1 MAHWYVLFLEGPLPG
16 SAWTRPFHDRVGKE
30 QPEGVAAGAFQDGG
44 ERIRLETHA
53 KPLSRCFDGPLG
65 GLGVQRAD
73 PGKREQPFREGL
85 GGRRACD
92 KLGSPAPTRVTGS

>member
-1 MAHWYVLFLEGPLPG
+1 MAHWYVLFSKVRFQAPHGLGL
-16 SAWTRPFHDRVGKE
+16 STIASGKNG
-30 QPEGVAAGAFQDGG
+30 QRGVAAGAFQDGG
-44 ERIRLETHA
+44 ERIGLETHA

-92 KLGSPAPTRVTGS
+92 KLGQSGADQGYG